1 MTRKRIILLGTLGV
15 VTCIA
20 VACGLL
26 VLHARDRY
34 GPMRTFYDLPEFER
48 LSWMED
54 RHVAS
59 YERLMN
65 DVSRKR
71 RWSNKDAAFVMS
83 LLRAPRLSR
92 TVPLGFEDVDFSI
105 FFATPE
111 QIAALKAREGAD
123 GLIEWSF
130 RSQEQVMAWSIVSE
144 RMRLDLDIPDDMREH
159 VIEGWLE
166 DLSDEDEW
174 IRVGSTSALVYS
186 RSIEDP
192 AIRVRIEAM
201 RTSDPI
207 PIVRDN
213 AVRQLAHYDRIYHG
227 IEPDG
232 PTSECNTCP

>member
-1 MTRKRIILLGTLGV
+1 
-15 VTCIA
+15 
-20 VACGLL
+20 
-26 VLHARDRY
+26 
-34 GPMRTFYDLPEFER
+34 MRTFDDIPKFER

-54 RHVAS
+54 RHVGD

-71 RWSNKDAAFVMS
+71 RWSAEDAAFIMS
-83 LLRAPRLSR
+83 LLRASR
-92 TVPLGFEDVDFSI
+92 VSKGPPIPLDDVDFS
-105 FFATPE
+105 FFHATDE
-111 QIAALKAREGAD
+111 QIAWLREREGAD
-123 GLIEWSF
+123 EAIAWSF

-174 IRVGSTSALVYS
+174 IRVRSTSALVYS

-192 AIRVRIEAM
+192 AIRLRIEAL
-201 RTSDPI
+201 RTSDPS

-213 AVRQLAHYDRIYHG
+213 ALRQLAHYDRIYHG
-227 IEPDG
+227 VEPSG